1 MTDLLRQ
8 QYETFPYPLRDPQ
21 EEKTRLL
28 EGHPSHLLE
37 VDHYIFGGRR
47 DFRQPLRV
55 LVAGGG
61 TGDAVMMLG
70 QHLADRG
77 CPAELVYLDLSTA
90 SRAIAEARAAGAAG
104 WLFHTSAGFELGK
117 KPFLDALSPDE
128 RAGLQRLRQQ

>member
-8 QYETFPYPLRDPQ
+8 QYEAFPYPLRDPQ

-47 DFRQPLRV
+47 DFRQPFRA

-70 QHLADRG
+70 QHLADRR

-90 SRAIAEARAAGAAG
+90 SRRSRFRRPSASTPRGGCCDSCRRPAASCA
-104 WLFHTSAGFELGK
+104 T
-117 KPFLDALSPDE
+117 
-128 RAGLQRLRQQ
+128 R